1 MKLMSSTVFKDI
13 FLIPKFS
20 VRICCTVYLYS
31 FLSVTHAIFNLS
43 KIFTVFTFASVFC
56 AAHFLDQ
63 CVNLLD
69 SPWNTCATQKALD
82 FFQSFFLTSETW
94 GCIRNKKYD
103 IHIHRH
109 HTYQFVIL
117 LLMLTTLWVLWTTL
131 CFLYFVGLS
140 QGLTDYEPRT
150 HILFGS
156 DESIEFLGYMR
167 FQKYLYFIY
176 ILWRLKRK

>member
-1 MKLMSSTVFKDI
+1 MKLMLSTVFKEI

-43 KIFTVFTFASVFC
+43 KVFTLFTFASVFC

-69 SPWNTCATQKALD
+69 SPWSACATQKALD

-94 GCIRNKKYD
+94 GCIRNKKFD
-103 IHIHRH
+103 IIGNTYTQASHISVC
-109 HTYQFVIL
+109 YIA
-117 LLMLTTLWVLWTTL
+117 TTADNIVGTLNNIVFPLFCWIITRFNRLWAQD
-131 CFLYFVGLS
+131 S
-140 QGLTDYEPRT
+140 
-150 HILFGS
+150 
-156 DESIEFLGYMR
+156 
-167 FQKYLYFIY
+167 Y
-176 ILWRLKRK
+176 IIW